1 MPDAPEGDSLPSRRS
16 VSERAAQRDR
26 MHHGGRDRYASLL
39 HTLHAGREMPL
50 EPQSRGRL
58 RLVWHPI
65 AWTLVRLAL
74 VGVLLY
80 VAVSAGLAF
89 WRDVRVDTWSGP
101 DGSVTSGQRLAD
113 CPLVGA
119 VRDDVFPNWIRFEG
133 KVFLLTDTIRPIG
146 FQPDAEF
153 PTTGYSLGA
162 MTLYR
167 ITGTPDGLAGKI
179 VAVKLATSAVG
190 QVFRLAPDCP

>member
-1 MPDAPEGDSLPSRRS
+1 MPDAPDGESLPSRRS

-26 MHHGGRDRYASLL
+26 MHQAGRDRYSSLL

-50 EPQSRGRL
+50 QPRARGL
-58 RLVWHPI
+58 RLAWHPI
-65 AWTLVRLAL
+65 AGTLLRLAV

-80 VAVSAGLAF
+80 VAVTTGLAF

-119 VRDDVFPNWIRFEG
+119 VHDDLFPSWIRFEG

-146 FQPDAEF
+146 FEPDADF
-153 PTTGYSLGA
+153 PTTGYGQGS
-162 MTLYR
+162 MTLFR
-167 ITGTPDGLAGKI
+167 IARTPDGEAGRI
-179 VAVKLATSAVG
+179 MAVKLATSAVG
-190 QVFRLAPDCP
+190 QVYRLAPDCP